1 MINFR
6 HITLASNFYTTKFSA
21 NRQNTEYTVGNRTD
35 RIVQGTP
42 SVLYDEVVFCKELKI
57 IYTHGAFYEA
67 NSAQFDLDAFVTKGE
82 LIDNYVNK
90 TDLDNYY
97 TKPQTDNTFVKKS
110 TLENNY
116 YDKDTTFDLFV
127 TKNRLISDYF
137 NKSDIEENYYTKR
150 QTNNLLDQKQ
160 DIISGEGVISVE
172 DNVVKADLSDYYNKS
187 EVDTKLDQKQD
198 IISGE
203 GVISVENNVVKADL
217 SDYYDKSEV
226 YTKQETD
233 NLLDQ
238 KQDIISGEGVISV
251 ENNVVSADLSDYYNK
266 ETVDNKL
273 ATKQNLISGNPGEV
287 LYHNGSDVFTQEV
300 LGENLVVTTQTDLD
314 KCKNISPSF
323 KTVLESWQRFSH
335 LNGVN
340 NAKPADLSGWEYL
353 EDLNTVRQNNNSE
366 SYAGFISP
374 KSYSNYE
381 LTIRVFSDDTVV
393 NDDDSIGLV
402 AAFAKDSNGREH
414 TLSFI
419 RSIGTSSGSTS
430 KISIRWVCVLDYCA
444 FALDSTAN
452 GQKILANKSTAVP
465 TASGIA
471 KWADVPTGSV
481 IYVKREGNV
490 FTAKCS
496 NFNSRTLV
504 EESTMTI
511 NLDTLTENGQNTT
524 LNLFKGSSPWGYSTF
539 SQAHSMYENISV
551 VDPSFVIFDLVNS
564 AVLTFDSATSSWVPV
579 AGQNPIELLGAGR
592 FSYNNVTNKLFYN
605 NGTSVIE
612 LTSKYYAGSNIEI
625 EDNTISA
632 TIDTDDLDL
641 SDYYKKSEIN
651 TKLTN
656 YYTKSEVNSEFDN
669 LSTVASTGSYNDL
682 VDTPELQNLT
692 AGENIEITDSVISAV
707 DTKYT
712 AGEGIEIDEDN
723 KISLVQEEKI
733 TEKPAEDDQEAN
745 VFYNYNG
752 VKVVVPRGNGYFNL
766 FNNYVVPDSEGDQL
780 FPKGLYIQD
789 DTRSITEIDASIYEL
804 WAGIKKSSYI
814 LEFNEDL
821 VAEVMELGYTTI
833 SNAETKIKNTLD
845 LYYMNNCFSN
855 SIDAKI
861 NYECIFSE
869 LSNGD
874 YDPLLLRLPL
884 SNRVFSSSIYYYH
897 DQSEVPSNL
906 QIIQKGDY
914 FYDLLGNLYTVSS
927 VGFSSSNILFLSVNF
942 SGILSKKTADSFSIT
957 LEETSP
963 SSTTDSVVNII
974 NRYVGEEIVKVKLP
988 TTVSAT
994 AKLDSSSSSY
1004 SDNPATSR
1012 KPYRV
1017 TCPFKGF
1024 YKNSNDQYCYVYG
1037 PSESETINIA
1047 MTKRLTQLRN
1057 QSSSKQLTLTF
1068 CGFLTFGTPY
1078 SIELPIQYTT
1088 DDTEI
1093 QGFNWTSKETSID
1106 DILSD
1111 TSINAVQNKVI
1122 TTELAKIRT
1131 EFVPHYIELPNDG
1144 NKGDIVQYIGYT
1156 DNYFTNGYF
1165 YKYDNIIIPPNT
1177 NYISLNN
1184 DYPKFKRGV
1193 YTEIESP
1200 TNFSSLGIVQVISDN
1215 FYGDYTIAEGQDEY
1229 GTLSNF
1235 PSIRFDFFGVPDKTD
1250 GAELMKGLDYIQ
1262 VGELAADEAG
1272 NLYRISEVDPNYR
1285 NFIIKVK
1292 LEIYRLAYDFTLK
1305 RNSEPDVTYKLSNV
1319 LSQILSETWISI
1331 VLTSSTSIQYSL
1343 FKTFANYRG
1352 DTIYAYKYSSGTS
1365 MTGPMY
1371 CCSTKLVDGV
1381 VRPTFAGFLYWSN
1394 WVQTIYIETGSLT
1407 IKPQIY
1413 TSGNVSVTSEHL
1425 GWSQIDVQPNDGGTD
1440 LSNYYTKPEVNSLLA
1455 NKQGTLSS
1463 GDAIEITNDTIS
1475 VTVDDALS
1483 TDSENPV
1490 QNKVV
1495 TSSLSSKVSNLGGV
1509 SNMLALTE
1517 NEYNALE
1524 TKDSNTLYI
1533 IVDD

>member
-42 SVLYDEVVFCKELKI
+42 SVLYDELVFCKELKI

-160 DIISGEGVISVE
+160 DIITGEGVISVE

-217 SDYYDKSEV
+217 SDYYNKSEV

-273 ATKQNLISGNPGEV
+273 DTKQNLISGNPGEV

-353 EDLNTVRQNNNSE
+353 DDLNTVRQNNNSE

-381 LTIRVFSDDTVV
+381 LTIRVFSDDTLV

-419 RSIGTSSGSTS
+419 RSIGTSNTSTG
-430 KISIRWVCVLDYCA
+430 KTSIRWVCVLDYCA
-444 FALDSTAN
+444 FALDSTAK
-452 GQKILANKSTAVP
+452 GQTILANKSTAVP
-465 TASGIA
+465 TASGIT

-496 NFNSRTLV
+496 NFNSRDLV
-504 EESTMTI
+504 EGSTMTI
-511 NLDTLTENGQNTT
+511 DLDTLTENGQNTT

-564 AVLTFDSATSSWVPV
+564 AVLTFDSATSSWLPV

-605 NGTSVIE
+605 NGTNVIE
-612 LTSKYYAGSNIEI
+612 LTSKYYAGNNIEI

-632 TIDTDDLDL
+632 TIDTDDIDL

-669 LSTVASTGSYNDL
+669 LATVASTGSYNDL
-682 VDTPELQNLT
+682 ANTPELQNLT
-692 AGENIEITDSVISAV
+692 AGENIEINDSVISAT
-707 DTKYT
+707 DTTYS
-712 AGEGIEIDEDN
+712 AGNGIEIDEDN
-723 KISLVQEEKI
+723 KISLVQQDTV
-733 TEKPAEDDQEAN
+733 TETPVDTDDDVN
-745 VFYNYNG
+745 IFYNYNG

-766 FNNYVVPDSEGDQL
+766 LNNYIVPDADGNQL

-789 DTRSITEIDASIYEL
+789 DTRSISEVDAYIYEL
-804 WAGIKKSSYI
+804 WASIDKSSYI

-821 VAEVMELGYTTI
+821 VAEVMEAEYATT
-833 SNAETKIKNTLD
+833 SFAEDMIRSTLNS
-845 LYYMNNCFSN
+845 YFNNNNFSN
-855 SIDAKI
+855 SINAKV
-861 NYECIFSE
+861 NYECIFTKFSISGE
-869 LSNGD
+869 
-874 YDPLLLRLPL
+874 YDPLLLRIPL
-884 SNRVFSSSIYYYH
+884 S
-897 DQSEVPSNL
+897 
-906 QIIQKGDY
+906 
-914 FYDLLGNLYTVSS
+914 
-927 VGFSSSNILFLSVNF
+927 
-942 SGILSKKTADSFSIT
+942 
-957 LEETSP
+957 
-963 SSTTDSVVNII
+963 
-974 NRYVGEEIVKVKLP
+974 
-988 TTVSAT
+988 
-994 AKLDSSSSSY
+994 
-1004 SDNPATSR
+1004 SR
-1012 KPYRV
+1012 
-1017 TCPFKGF
+1017 
-1024 YKNSNDQYCYVYG
+1024 
-1037 PSESETINIA
+1037 
-1047 MTKRLTQLRN
+1047 
-1057 QSSSKQLTLTF
+1057 
-1068 CGFLTFGTPY
+1068 
-1078 SIELPIQYTT
+1078 
-1088 DDTEI
+1088 
-1093 QGFNWTSKETSID
+1093 
-1106 DILSD
+1106 
-1111 TSINAVQNKVI
+1111 
-1122 TTELAKIRT
+1122 
-1131 EFVPHYIELPNDG
+1131 EF
-1144 NKGDIVQYIGYT
+1144 
-1156 DNYFTNGYF
+1156 
-1165 YKYDNIIIPPNT
+1165 
-1177 NYISLNN
+1177 
-1184 DYPKFKRGV
+1184 
-1193 YTEIESP
+1193 
-1200 TNFSSLGIVQVISDN
+1200 
-1215 FYGDYTIAEGQDEY
+1215 
-1229 GTLSNF
+1229 
-1235 PSIRFDFFGVPDKTD
+1235 
-1250 GAELMKGLDYIQ
+1250 
-1262 VGELAADEAG
+1262 
-1272 NLYRISEVDPNYR
+1272 
-1285 NFIIKVK
+1285 
-1292 LEIYRLAYDFTLK
+1292 
-1305 RNSEPDVTYKLSNV
+1305 NSEYTYR
-1319 LSQILSETWISI
+1319 
-1331 VLTSSTSIQYSL
+1331 Y
-1343 FKTFANYRG
+1343 
-1352 DTIYAYKYSSGTS
+1352 
-1365 MTGPMY
+1365 
-1371 CCSTKLVDGV
+1371 
-1381 VRPTFAGFLYWSN
+1381 
-1394 WVQTIYIETGSLT
+1394 
-1407 IKPQIY
+1407 
-1413 TSGNVSVTSEHL
+1413 
-1425 GWSQIDVQPNDGGTD
+1425 
-1440 LSNYYTKPEVNSLLA
+1440 
-1455 NKQGTLSS
+1455 
-1463 GDAIEITNDTIS
+1463 
-1475 VTVDDALS
+1475 
-1483 TDSENPV
+1483 
-1490 QNKVV
+1490 
-1495 TSSLSSKVSNLGGV
+1495 
-1509 SNMLALTE
+1509 
-1517 NEYNALE
+1517 
-1524 TKDSNTLYI
+1524 
-1533 IVDD
+1533 

>member
-67 NSAQFDLDAFVTKGE
+67 NSAQFDLDGFVTKGE
-82 LIDNYVNK
+82 LINNYVNK

-97 TKPQTDNTFVKKS
+97 TKLQTDNTFVKKS

-127 TKNRLISDYF
+127 TKNRLISDYY
-137 NKSDIEENYYTKR
+137 NKSDIDENYYTKR
-150 QTNNLLDQKQ
+150 QTNNLLDQKQDIISGEGVISVENNVVKADLSNYYNKSEVGAKLDQKQ

-187 EVDTKLDQKQD
+187 EV
-198 IISGE
+198 
-203 GVISVENNVVKADL
+203 
-217 SDYYDKSEV
+217 

-233 NLLDQ
+233 SLLDQ

-251 ENNVVSADLSDYYNK
+251 ENNVVSVDLSDYYNK

-273 ATKQNLISGNPGEV
+273 DTKQNLISGNPGEV

-314 KCKNISPSF
+314 KCKNIS
-323 KTVLESWQRFSH
+323 
-335 LNGVN
+335 
-340 NAKPADLSGWEYL
+340 
-353 EDLNTVRQNNNSE
+353 
-366 SYAGFISP
+366 
-374 KSYSNYE
+374 
-381 LTIRVFSDDTVV
+381 
-393 NDDDSIGLV
+393 
-402 AAFAKDSNGREH
+402 
-414 TLSFI
+414 
-419 RSIGTSSGSTS
+419 
-430 KISIRWVCVLDYCA
+430 
-444 FALDSTAN
+444 
-452 GQKILANKSTAVP
+452 
-465 TASGIA
+465 
-471 KWADVPTGSV
+471 
-481 IYVKREGNV
+481 
-490 FTAKCS
+490 
-496 NFNSRTLV
+496 
-504 EESTMTI
+504 
-511 NLDTLTENGQNTT
+511 
-524 LNLFKGSSPWGYSTF
+524 
-539 SQAHSMYENISV
+539 V

-564 AVLTFDSATSSWVPV
+564 AVLTFDSATSSWLPV

-605 NGTSVIE
+605 NGTNVIE
-612 LTSKYYAGSNIEI
+612 LTSKYYAGNNIEI

-632 TIDTDDLDL
+632 TIDTDDIDL

-669 LSTVASTGSYNDL
+669 LATVASTGSYNDL

-692 AGENIEITDSVISAV
+692 AGENIEITDNVISAV

-733 TEKPAEDDQEAN
+733 TEKPAEDDQEVN

-752 VKVVVPRGNGYFNL
+752 VKVVVPKGKGYFNL
-766 FNNYVVPDSEGDQL
+766 LHNYVIPDAVDGDQI
-780 FPKGLYIQD
+780 FPKGLYIED
-789 DTRSITEIDASIYEL
+789 DTILAPNGINSIYGYRFDGFEYEINLSDEL
-804 WAGIKKSSYI
+804 IQAVTEGGYT
-814 LEFNEDL
+814 
-821 VAEVMELGYTTI
+821 VMEVKSRLSVYANCVTTDGTVSLDHYNSGKYAILPTVDLGTWDIRKHSSVNPSYQVLRLNDYYIDIFGNVYKINEITSYGSGSYTYTINFKYKLVLKARTSIPITLAGMISAPSDDLTTI
-833 SNAETKIKNTLD
+833 LTQFVGSEIATLD
-845 LYYMNNCFSN
+845 INEVSTKTCNISMYDNYSWRN
-855 SIDAKI
+855 SGKLTEFVFKSAYKNESDQLCYI
-861 NYECIFSE
+861 Y
-869 LSNGD
+869 GD
-874 YDPLLLRLPL
+874 TDDKYSLAMTLR
-884 SNRVFSSSIYYYH
+884 
-897 DQSEVPSNL
+897 
-906 QIIQKGDY
+906 
-914 FYDLLGNLYTVSS
+914 
-927 VGFSSSNILFLSVNF
+927 
-942 SGILSKKTADSFSIT
+942 
-957 LEETSP
+957 
-963 SSTTDSVVNII
+963 
-974 NRYVGEEIVKVKLP
+974 KVKRTP
-988 TTVSAT
+988 
-994 AKLDSSSSSY
+994 DSQFT
-1004 SDNPATSR
+1004 NR
-1012 KPYRV
+1012 
-1017 TCPFKGF
+1017 
-1024 YKNSNDQYCYVYG
+1024 
-1037 PSESETINIA
+1037 I
-1047 MTKRLTQLRN
+1047 
-1057 QSSSKQLTLTF
+1057 TF
-1068 CGFLTFGTPY
+1068 CGFLTFGSEY
-1078 SIELPIQYTT
+1078 SVEIPIQYTT
-1088 DDTEI
+1088 DTTEL
-1093 QGFNWTSKETSID
+1093 QGFSWTNKGSAFDSSF
-1106 DILSD
+1106 SD
-1111 TSINAVQNKVI
+1111 VSINAVQNKVI
-1122 TTELAKIRT
+1122 TGELAKLRT
-1131 EFVPHYIELPNDG
+1131 EFVTHLTELPINYDE
-1144 NKGDIVQYIGYT
+1144 NAIVQYIGENN
-1156 DNYFTNGYF
+1156 DLFTNGYF

-1193 YTEIESP
+1193 YTEIENP
-1200 TNFSSLGIVQVISDN
+1200 TNFSSLGIVQVIPDN

-1272 NLYRISEVDPNYR
+1272 NLYRISEVDPSSR
-1285 NFIIKVK
+1285 IPTIKVK

-1331 VLTSSTSIQYSL
+1331 QLESGTSIQYSL

-1352 DTIYAYKYSSGTS
+1352 DIIYAYKYSSGTS
-1365 MTGPMY
+1365 MTGPIY

-1425 GWSQIDVQPNDGGTD
+1425 GWSQIDVQPNSGGGVISYND
-1440 LSNYYTKPEVNSLLA
+1440 LIDKPTIPTKTSQL
-1455 NKQGTLSS
+1455 
-1463 GDAIEITNDTIS
+1463 TNDSEFSTFSGSYNDLIDKPTIPQ
-1475 VTVDDALS
+1475 VDDALS
-1483 TDSENPV
+1483 DSSSNAVENRV
-1490 QNKVV
+1490 VKSAIDNKI
-1495 TSSLSSKVSNLGGV
+1495 TNGGGV
-1509 SNMLALTE
+1509 TTEIALTKS
-1517 NEYNALE
+1517 EYNSIP
-1524 TKDSNTLYI
+1524 TKDDNTVYI
-1533 IVDD
+1533 ITDEPVDESNVVFKVCVVGQNTTNISDLVQPYSLIPNNVVILTNLEDNKTYEYTLNNSTKTFEGNSEHDMLFRYIGNNEFKPIVFGTL

>member
-67 NSAQFDLDAFVTKGE
+67 NSAQFDLDGFVTKGE

-127 TKNRLISDYF
+127 TKNRLISDYY

-150 QTNNLLDQKQ
+150 QTNNL
-160 DIISGEGVISVE
+160 
-172 DNVVKADLSDYYNKS
+172 
-187 EVDTKLDQKQD
+187 LDQKQD

-233 NLLDQ
+233 SLLDQ

-273 ATKQNLISGNPGEV
+273 DTKQNLISGNPGEV

-300 LGENLVVTTQTDLD
+300 LGENLVVTTQTDLN
-314 KCKNISPSF
+314 KCK
-323 KTVLESWQRFSH
+323 
-335 LNGVN
+335 
-340 NAKPADLSGWEYL
+340 
-353 EDLNTVRQNNNSE
+353 
-366 SYAGFISP
+366 
-374 KSYSNYE
+374 
-381 LTIRVFSDDTVV
+381 
-393 NDDDSIGLV
+393 
-402 AAFAKDSNGREH
+402 
-414 TLSFI
+414 
-419 RSIGTSSGSTS
+419 
-430 KISIRWVCVLDYCA
+430 
-444 FALDSTAN
+444 
-452 GQKILANKSTAVP
+452 
-465 TASGIA
+465 
-471 KWADVPTGSV
+471 
-481 IYVKREGNV
+481 
-490 FTAKCS
+490 
-496 NFNSRTLV
+496 
-504 EESTMTI
+504 
-511 NLDTLTENGQNTT
+511 
-524 LNLFKGSSPWGYSTF
+524 
-539 SQAHSMYENISV
+539 NISV

-564 AVLTFDSATSSWVPV
+564 AVLTFDSATSSWLPV

-612 LTSKYYAGSNIEI
+612 LTSKYYAGDNIEI

-632 TIDTDDLDL
+632 TINTDDIDL
-641 SDYYKKSEIN
+641 SDYYKKSEVN

-656 YYTKSEVNSEFDN
+656 YYTKSEVNNEFAN
-669 LSTVASTGSYNDL
+669 LATVANTGSYNDL

-692 AGENIEITDSVISAV
+692 AGENIDITDSVISAV

-733 TEKPAEDDQEAN
+733 TEKPAEDDQEVN
-745 VFYNYNG
+745 IFYNYNG

-766 FNNYVVPDSEGDQL
+766 LNNYIVPDVDGNQL
-780 FPKGLYIQD
+780 FPKGLYVQD
-789 DTRSITEIDASIYEL
+789 DTRSISDVDAYIYEL
-804 WAGIKKSSYI
+804 WAGINKSSYI

-821 VAEVMELGYTTI
+821 VAEVMESGYTTA
-833 SNAETKIKNTLD
+833 SNAEIAIKNALNA
-845 LYYMNNCFSN
+845 YYPNNCFSN

-861 NYECIFSE
+861 NYDTLFSE
-869 LSNGD
+869 LSNVD
-874 YDPLLLRLPL
+874 NNPLLLRLPL
-884 SNRVFSSSIYYYH
+884 SNRVFDTYFDYVYYH
-897 DQSEVPSNL
+897 SEVPSNL
-906 QIIQKGDY
+906 QIIRKGDY
-914 FYDLLGNLYTVSS
+914 FYDLLGNLYYVSS
-927 VGFSSSNILFLSVNF
+927 AWFNNYGYDSLIAHF
-942 SGILSKKTADSFSIT
+942 SGILSKRTTDSFSIT
-957 LEETSP
+957 LKEISP
-963 SSTTDSVVNII
+963 ITTTNTVANII
-974 NRYVGEEIVKVKLP
+974 NGYVGEEIVKVKFP

-994 AKLDSSSSSY
+994 AILTSSYNY
-1004 SDNPATSR
+1004 SDNPTSR

-1017 TCPFKGF
+1017 TCAFKGF

-1037 PSESETINIA
+1037 PSESETVNIA
-1047 MTKRLTQLRN
+1047 MTKRVTQLGN
-1057 QSSSKQLTLTF
+1057 QSSSKLPTLAF

-1088 DDTEI
+1088 NDTEI
-1093 QGFNWTSKETSID
+1093 QGFSWTSKETGID
-1106 DILSD
+1106 DVLSD
-1111 TSINAVQNKVI
+1111 ISINAVQNKVI
-1122 TTELAKIRT
+1122 TTEIAKIRT
-1131 EFVPHYIELPNDG
+1131 EFVPHYIELPSDG
-1144 NKGDIVQYIGYT
+1144 IKGDIVQYIGYT
-1156 DNYFTNGYF
+1156 NNYFTNGYF

-1193 YTEIESP
+1193 YTEIENP
-1200 TNFSSLGIVQVISDN
+1200 TNFSSLGIVQVIPDN

-1272 NLYRISEVDPNYR
+1272 NLYRISEVDPSSR
-1285 NFIIKVK
+1285 IPTIKVK

-1331 VLTSSTSIQYSL
+1331 NLTSGTSIQYSL

-1365 MTGPMY
+1365 MTGPIY

-1425 GWSQIDVQPNDGGTD
+1425 GWSQIDVQPNSGGGVISYND
-1440 LSNYYTKPEVNSLLA
+1440 LIDKPTIPTKTSQL
-1455 NKQGTLSS
+1455 
-1463 GDAIEITNDTIS
+1463 TNDSEFSTFSGSYNDLIDKPTIPQ
-1475 VTVDDALS
+1475 VDDALS
-1483 TDSENPV
+1483 DSSSNAVENRV
-1490 QNKVV
+1490 VKSAIDNKI
-1495 TSSLSSKVSNLGGV
+1495 TNGGGV